1 MRPAALPALLLAAAV
16 AGGCATTGKDEMV
29 VTDRVASEQASSTA
43 VADQGLNAEI
53 ERFLARYAEL
63 YNRQDYPAL
72 LAMWDRESPNP
83 IYMAE
88 EIDPPMHG
96 WNVINAYFNPPP
108 QFPVLESIRNEYT
121 KVKAH
126 AVAPDV
132 AVATYRLRFDIKLR
146 GKPAVSSYDRVM
158 AVFKKRDG
166 EWKLTAYTEAP
177 MAPLTMVRQMTQK
190 SDLPEAERQ
199 ALLGQVR
206 TMLQKQV
213 PADFEQWQRDQAAQA
228 KAAGATGKTP

>member
-1 MRPAALPALLLAAAV
+1 MRATALPTLALACVVAA
-16 AGGCATTGKDEMV
+16 GCATTGSDELL
-29 VTDRVASEQASSTA
+29 VTDRVAGEQATSTA
-43 VADQGLNAEI
+43 TADQGLNAEI
-53 ERFLARYAEL
+53 ERFLARYAAL

-72 LAMWDRESPNP
+72 LDMWDRESPNP

-108 QFPVLESIRNEYT
+108 QFPVLEAIRNEYT
-121 KVKAH
+121 RVKAH

-199 ALLGQVR
+199 AVLDQVR
-206 TMLQKQV
+206 TMLQKQL
-213 PADFEQWQRDQAAQA
+213 AANFQQWQRDQAVRA
-228 KAAGATGKTP
+228 KAGNQAAGTP

>member
-1 MRPAALPALLLAAAV
+1 
-16 AGGCATTGKDEMV
+16 
-29 VTDRVASEQASSTA
+29 
-43 VADQGLNAEI
+43 
-53 ERFLARYAEL
+53 
-63 YNRQDYPAL
+63 
-72 LAMWDRESPNP
+72 
-83 IYMAE
+83 
-88 EIDPPMHG
+88 
-96 WNVINAYFNPPP
+96 
-108 QFPVLESIRNEYT
+108 
-121 KVKAH
+121 VKAH

-166 EWKLTAYTEAP
+166 DWKLVAYTEAP

-199 ALLGQVR
+199 AVLDQVR

-213 PADFEQWQRDQAAQA
+213 PADFEQWQRDQAARA
-228 KAAGATGKTP
+228 KAGSEAAAKP